1 MNTVASVPAAASGS
15 LLGTE
20 VRDRRTRLGLSVR
33 ALAQHACVSPAYIT
47 AIETAHNPSTGRP
60 PVPSLAI
67 VTRLAAALGLDLET
81 LAQPGLQ
88 PDTGHSPHVL
98 AYVLRSP
105 VGGILATLDALLG
118 ADVDHWLHIAD
129 PRSMDDDDPA
139 RATTRRFELGA
150 YPYET
155 RHLEPAALLDAVE
168 REVAA
173 LAPEQRGRRV
183 GLLIADCSA
192 VMRYLQNAFTEIE
205 LESSW
210 HQRVHEIWTK
220 HLGAPPAVD
229 VCAYNN
235 EDIEVLGLTID
246 QLATAL
252 ELITHHDHVIVLDG
266 DAATT
271 NAPAIRRILGHARP
285 IGTSAD
291 AWQTLTAAAAQTLA
305 TPNGPERHRA
315 ARTAMRSKSPATN
328 QNKTLSR

>member
-1 MNTVASVPAAASGS
+1 MNTMATVPTAAGES

-33 ALAQHACVSPAYIT
+33 ALAKHAGVSPAYIT

-81 LAQPGLQ
+81 LARPGPQ

-105 VGGILATLDALLG
+105 LGGNLAALDALLG

-129 PRSMDDDDPA
+129 PRNMADDHPA
-139 RATTRRFELGA
+139 RATTRRFALGA

-173 LAPEQRGRRV
+173 LAPGQRGRRV

-192 VMRYLQNAFTEIE
+192 VMRYLQNASSEIE

-210 HQRVHEIWTK
+210 HERVHEIWVRY
-220 HLGAPPAVD
+220 LDAPPAVD
-229 VCAYNN
+229 VCSYNN
-235 EDIEVLGLTID
+235 EDLDALGLTID

-252 ELITHHDHVIVLDG
+252 ELIANHDHVIVLDG
-266 DAATT
+266 DTT
-271 NAPAIRRILGHARP
+271 TTSAPAIRRILGHARP
-285 IGTSAD
+285 IGTSTD
-291 AWQTLTAAAAQTLA
+291 AWQALAAAAAQTLA
-305 TPNGPERHRA
+305 TA
-315 ARTAMRSKSPATN
+315 KRS
-328 QNKTLSR
+328 